1 MPTVMPADDSKLDD
15 APATLSY
22 AQVDPPA
29 RKELFQSRSLTQSTG
44 SYLIAQGVVRVLNFA
59 RIILLTRIMV
69 QQQFGLLY
77 TILLV
82 SNVLTPLCSL
92 GLNEAIARY
101 VPQYEHLGSLT
112 RFARRSMQLL
122 AGITIVTVAA
132 FVWFAPLLGEF
143 LFLQIGGDATFAA
156 ELPAIARLT
165 GIIVAMLV
173 LFFFVMALLKG
184 LRMFAALAWLELS
197 HSILF
202 FLGCL
207 IVYFTGQLSAFTLA
221 ALYAASLALPNAW
234 FGLRLVAVVRELP
247 AQNGESET
255 NRLERKL
262 LAYSIWTMLA
272 GVTWQVLLWFP
283 SWHLNK
289 MEGQQAVAV
298 FGAAR
303 QIGNLILVGAIA
315 LSTLVMATVTRT
327 WEAHGREHA
336 ERQLSLAFRVV
347 GVGLVIL
354 CAGLSFAR
362 DFVMMPFGQNYAAG
376 AAVLPLHL
384 LFFIFTGFLAFI
396 PAHFHLRER
405 TRLMLWPWLAGF
417 VVNLLLASWWLDPN
431 YAPFRDGV
439 VYAAIDKLLATIFAG
454 GIAGVDGQNAAAW
467 AGALGMGCAVLF
479 CVLLVRREGVHI
491 DRGSVVV
498 LVSSFLVAGGPVLL
512 PLGTVILL
520 ILLFTTEWI
529 LNLAERQQVLGYIY
543 AVPQQ
548 LPFLK
553 RRS

>member
-1 MPTVMPADDSKLDD
+1 MPTVMPADDPQLDD
-15 APATLSY
+15 APPTLSY
-22 AQVDPPA
+22 AQADPPA
-29 RKELFQSRSLTQSTG
+29 RKKLFQSRSLTQSTG

-143 LFLQIGGDATFAA
+143 LFLQIGGDASFAA

-202 FLGCL
+202 FAGCL
-207 IVYFTGQLSAFTLA
+207 IVYLTGQLSAFTLA

-234 FGLRLVAVVRELP
+234 FGLRLVSVVRELP
-247 AQNGESET
+247 SQDGNNET
-255 NRLERKL
+255 NDLERKL
-262 LAYSIWTMLA
+262 LSYSIWTMLA

-336 ERQLSLAFRVV
+336 ERQLSLALRVV
-347 GVGLVIL
+347 GSGLILL
-354 CAGLSFAR
+354 CASLSFAR
-362 DFVMMPFGQNYAAG
+362 DWVMLPFGAQYTAG
-376 AAVLPLHL
+376 AAYLPLHL
-384 LFFIFTGFLAFI
+384 LFFIFTAFLAFI

-405 TRLMLWPWLAGF
+405 TRLMLWPWLTGF
-417 VVNLLLASWWLDPN
+417 VVNLLLAGWWLDPA
-431 YAPFRDGV
+431 YARLRESSIYSGLDRALSFV
-439 VYAAIDKLLATIFAG
+439 FAA
-454 GIAGVDGQNAAAW
+454 GIIGDDGQGAAAW
-467 AGALGMGCAVLF
+467 AGAVGMGCAVMF

-491 DRGSVVV
+491 DQGTVVV
-498 LVSSFLVAGGPVLL
+498 LLASLLVAGGKVLL
-512 PLGTVILL
+512 PIGL
-520 ILLFTTEWI
+520 IVFLFLLFTTEWV
-529 LNLAERQQVLGYIY
+529 LNRAERQQVLRYIH
-543 AVPQQ
+543 AIPRQ
-548 LPFLK
+548 LPFLQ